1 MEPQGINLYNCT
13 NFPILIKTKLS
24 DCYSYLKHKITTTDG
39 VMGFSNDVL
48 QNTTKRYY
56 VVNALYYFSTKSNCT
71 YGTLNS
77 LLNCIDKTY
86 DLLHIIKY
94 NNGIIKKFILAY
106 PNGNTLRILT
116 NRMENNAATAIA
128 IEDSDDSDYDDTILI
143 KMELRRHRKNL
154 HEEQNELV
162 VCLKQF
168 IIDYDDP
175 KEHYSNTLSN
185 ILLFNNIELDNGFS
199 YVIES
204 SFYEGVNRKNKILS
218 LDGLLN
224 IHINRVKD
232 VILE

>member
-13 NFPILIKTKLS
+13 NFPIVIKTKLS
-24 DCYSYLKHKITTTDG
+24 DFYNYLKHKISTTDG
-39 VMGFSNDVL
+39 VIGFSNDVL
-48 QNTTKRYY
+48 YNTTKRYY
-56 VVNALYYFSTKSNCT
+56 IVNALYYFSTKSNCT

-94 NNGIIKKFILAY
+94 NNGIIKKFILAL

-116 NRMENNAATAIA
+116 NSMENNRT
-128 IEDSDDSDYDDTILI
+128 IEESDYSDYDDAILI

-154 HEEQNELV
+154 RKEQNELV

-168 IIDYDDP
+168 VIDYDDP

-185 ILLFNNIELDNGFS
+185 ILLFNNIELDDRFS

-204 SFYEGVNRKNKILS
+204 TFYEGVKRKNKILS